1 MGKLKVI
8 QYPDPILSKKAEPV
22 GRLSDKDLR
31 VIREMIDI
39 IYEEDGVGLAAPQ
52 VGISKRIIIVS
63 PKAVRG
69 EEQVYINPEIIHF
82 SDQQEIGLEGCLSVP
97 NVSCEVSRA
106 KQITLKASNL
116 KGKLI
121 LEELQNFAA
130 RVVQH
135 EVDHLNGIL
144 LIDRVD
150 FNQRQ
155 ALLGSYQRL

>member
-1 MGKLKVI
+1 MGKLKVL
-8 QYPDPILSKKAEPV
+8 QYPDPILSKKAETI
-22 GRLSDKDLR
+22 GKLSDKDLR
-31 VIREMIDI
+31 VIQEMIEI
-39 IYEEDGVGLAAPQ
+39 MYEEDGVGLAAPQ
-52 VGISKRIIIVS
+52 VGFSKRIIVVS
-63 PKAVRG
+63 PRAVRG

-82 SDQQEIGLEGCLSVP
+82 SDQQETGLEGCLSVP
-97 NVSCEVSRA
+97 NVSCEVRRA
-106 KQITLKASNL
+106 KKITLKASNL
-116 KGKLI
+116 EGKPL

>member
-1 MGKLKVI
+1 MGKLKVL
-8 QYPDPILSKKAEPV
+8 QYPDPILSKKAETV
-22 GRLSDKDLR
+22 GRISDKDLR

-39 IYEEDGVGLAAPQ
+39 MYEEDGVGLAAPQ
-52 VGISKRIIIVS
+52 VGISKRIIIIS
-63 PKAVRG
+63 PRAVRG

-82 SDQQEIGLEGCLSVP
+82 SDQQEISLEGCLSVP
-97 NVSCEVSRA
+97 NVSCEVRRA
-106 KQITLKASNL
+106 KKITLKALNVE
-116 KGKLI
+116 GKPL
-121 LEELQNFAA
+121 LEELQNFPA

>member
-1 MGKLKVI
+1 MGKLKVL
-8 QYPDPILSKKAEPV
+8 QYPDPILSKKAEKV
-22 GRLSDKDLR
+22 GKLTDKDLR
-31 VIREMIDI
+31 AIREMIDI
-39 IYEEDGVGLAAPQ
+39 MYEEDGVGLAAPQ

-63 PKAVRG
+63 PRSTRG

-82 SDQQEIGLEGCLSVP
+82 SEQQEMGLEGCLSVP
-97 NVSCEVSRA
+97 NVSCEIRRA
-106 KQITLKASNL
+106 KKITLKATNAE
-116 KGKLI
+116 GKPI
-121 LEELQNFAA
+121 LEELHNFAA